1 MTSRLERGVTCLQ
14 TPADIYHSRMGEYR
28 EADVEY
34 YSDYNSD
41 ENCYTRGGAASVD
54 ASYPREGAANADR
67 HMNPDRRRM
76 MGPVRG
82 PIRHRYTA
90 NARERDRTH
99 SVNSAFVT
107 LRTLIPTEPAD
118 RKLSKIETLRL
129 ATSYISHLHTVL
141 MVGMDSRDQ
150 PCVKHQSLL
159 RRGVT
164 GRADLQTSAIC
175 TFCLSAAKLKS
186 PNVSDEYFYRFI
198 PVLPIPTWHTV
209 VVGLYKT
216 VFVLN

>member
-1 MTSRLERGVTCLQ
+1 MAYMMSRLERGATCLQ
-14 TPADIYHSRMGEYR
+14 VQNPADVYHARMPDYR
-28 EADVEY
+28 DADIEY

-41 ENCYTRGGAASVD
+41 ENCYSRSGAD
-54 ASYPREGAANADR
+54 ASYPREDATNADR
-67 HMNPDRRRM
+67 HLNPERRRM

-99 SVNSAFVT
+99 SVNAAFVT

-141 MVGMDSRDQ
+141 MVGMDGRDQ
-150 PCVKHQSLL
+150 PCVKHQALV

-164 GRADLQTSAIC
+164 GRADMQTHRI
-175 TFCLSAAKLKS
+175 
-186 PNVSDEYFYRFI
+186 VSKASENRGVDVRELI
-198 PVLPIPTWHTV
+198 APTGPARPLTA
-209 VVGLYKT
+209 
-216 VFVLN
+216 NEIRR